1 MGTPHYMAPEQI
13 EHPGQVDHRADIYS
27 LGVVFYEMLTGELPL
42 GRFPLPSKKVHIDVR
57 LDEVVLKTLE
67 KEPELRYQQASE
79 VKIDVETI
87 SSKGR
92 TSGSAGRVF
101 GGVKAGE
108 GIGAIRHRVW
118 IPAVGLLIAGALD
131 CLAVLGAVVGA
142 LILLIRTGF
151 SGQLIEFSFLPGSAQ
166 LVIVVAMAAYAIFVV
181 LGAWNLMQL
190 RSYRLA
196 MTGSILAL
204 FPFSPGAIVGVPMGI
219 WALVVMTKKEVKAAF
234 GQNRTEVTIPPKV
247 REFTVSTARD
257 MKDVF
262 SRGRAEVEK
271 ILSEKSPG
279 SEQPDAGVPLKTRPM
294 AVGSFLLGFVS
305 ILFVSAGGGFA
316 QKFVFVFLSAFFA
329 IFLGVMAMKRI
340 KSYRD
345 RFLDTALA
353 ITGIVIAS
361 ISAITLF
368 TSL

>member
-1 MGTPHYMAPEQI
+1 
-13 EHPGQVDHRADIYS
+13 
-27 LGVVFYEMLTGELPL
+27 
-42 GRFPLPSKKVHIDVR
+42 
-57 LDEVVLKTLE
+57 
-67 KEPELRYQQASE
+67 
-79 VKIDVETI
+79 
-87 SSKGR
+87 
-92 TSGSAGRVF
+92 
-101 GGVKAGE
+101 
-108 GIGAIRHRVW
+108 
-118 IPAVGLLIAGALD
+118 LLIAGALD

-204 FPFSPGAIVGVPMGI
+204 FPFSPGAIIGVPMGI
-219 WALVVMTKKEVKAAF
+219 WALVLMTKEKVKAAF
-234 GQNRTEVTIPPKV
+234 GQEGTEVAIPPKV
-247 REFTVSTARD
+247 REFTVSTAKD

-271 ILSEKSPG
+271 ILSEKGPG
-279 SEQPDAGVPLKTRPM
+279 SEQPDAGVPVKTWPM
-294 AVGSFLLGFVS
+294 AIGSFVLGFVS

-361 ISAITLF
+361 ISAIKLF